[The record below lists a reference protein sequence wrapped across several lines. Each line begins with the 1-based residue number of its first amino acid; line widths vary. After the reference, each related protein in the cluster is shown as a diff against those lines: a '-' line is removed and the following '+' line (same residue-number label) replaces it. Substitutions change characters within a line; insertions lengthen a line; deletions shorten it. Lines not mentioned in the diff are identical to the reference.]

1 MRTLEYWNPSAMNQE
16 TRPGIALVTRQ
27 TRLRL
32 LQNRWGTLGNVAFNI
47 MSNRRAQAQAQ
58 DLEVIRQA
66 EAEANAEFSDLQ
78 QEELGYQQVVK
89 QLQSDLDFGMAVQLV
104 DRSFLPNFD
113 FSRFEVVV
121 VVGQDGLVA
130 NAAKYVGRVPI
141 VAVNPDPDRFDG
153 VLLPFQVREARC
165 AVERV
170 LRGRFEEKGV
180 TLAQVTL
187 QDGQRLLAFN
197 DLFVGASSHVSARY
211 TLRLGTTVEAQSS
224 SGMIIS
230 TGAGSTGWMSSV
242 LNMARGVAQAMGRPW
257 NVRTVLDW
265 EDRALLWAVRE
276 PFVSRTSQA
285 NLVFGRIESDTDMVI
300 ESNMSTGGVI
310 FSDGV
315 ETDFLEFNNGSIAN
329 IGVAEQQARLVVR

>member
-1 MRTLEYWNPSAMNQE
+1 MNQD

-32 LQNRWGTLGNVAFNI
+32 LQHRWGTHGNVAFNI
-47 MSNRRAQAQAQ
+47 LTNRRAQARAQ
-58 DLEVIRQA
+58 DLEMIRQA
-66 EAEANAEFSDLQ
+66 EVEANAEFSDLQ
-78 QEELGYQQVVK
+78 QEDLGYQQVIK
-89 QLQSDLDFGMAVQLV
+89 QLQGELDFGLSVQMV
-104 DRSFLPNFD
+104 DRNFLPNFD

-153 VLLPFQVREARC
+153 VLLPFQVREARS
-165 AVERV
+165 AVDRV
-170 LRGRFEEKGV
+170 LRGRFTERGV

-197 DLFVGASSHVSARY
+197 DLFVGASSHISARY
-211 TLRLGTTVEAQSS
+211 TLRLGERVEAQSS

-242 LNMARGVAQAMGRPW
+242 LNMARGVAQAVGKPW
-257 NVRTVLDW
+257 NVPTTLDW

-285 NLVFGRIESDTDMVI
+285 NLVFGRIATDADLVI
-300 ESNMSTGGVI
+300 ESNMSAGGVI

-315 ETDFLEFNNGSIAN
+315 ESDFLEFNNGSIAT

>member
-1 MRTLEYWNPSAMNQE
+1 MTHPQVTKQQDS
-16 TRPGIALVTRQ
+16 RPGIALVIRQ
-27 TRLRL
+27 TRLRQ
-32 LQNRWGTLGNVAFNI
+32 LQQRWGALGNVQFN
-47 MSNRRAQAQAQ
+47 MLSNRRVQAREQG
-58 DLEVIRQA
+58 LEMIRQA
-66 EAEANAEFSDLQ
+66 ERDADAEFSDLQ
-78 QEELGYQQVVK
+78 QEDVCYQQVLK
-89 QLQSDLDFGMAVQLV
+89 QLQGELDFGGAVQVV
-104 DRSFLPNFD
+104 DRAFLPNFD

-130 NAAKYVGRVPI
+130 NAAKYVGQVPI
-141 VAVNPDPDRFDG
+141 VAVNPDPNRFDG
-153 VLLPFQVREARC
+153 VLLPFQVRQAR
-165 AVERV
+165 ATVERV
-170 LRGRFEEKGV
+170 LRGRFEERGV

-197 DLFVGASSHVSARY
+197 DLFVGAASHVSARY
-211 TLRLGTTVEAQSS
+211 TLRLGANVEAQSS

-242 LNMARGVAQAMGRPW
+242 LNMARGVAQAVG
-257 NVRTVLDW
+257 NVWEVRATLNW

-285 NLVFGRIESDTDMVI
+285 TLVFGRIEEDGQMVI

-315 ETDFLEFNNGSIAN
+315 ESDFLEFNSGVVAN
-329 IGVAEQQARLVVR
+329 IGMADHQARLVVR